1 MISHH
6 HPRSVAVGIDGSS
19 SASRAVRWAAGVAVR
34 DRVPL
39 RLVYAY
45 QLALGFPTGVTQQE
59 SFMTALRT
67 QGQRWIDEAR
77 EVAAEVDPALP
88 VEVVLQV
95 SPVAEALLRESAT
108 ASVLV
113 LGTRRLS
120 ALTGLL
126 VGSTSVAVA
135 GHADCP
141 VVVVRGPDPD
151 EAPRESGPVV
161 VGVDATAVSDSAI
174 AFAFAEASA
183 REAELVA
190 VHAWTESVFE
200 TALAAGRGQLDLEA
214 CRQEARDTLAAR
226 LAGWQEKYPDVRVRQ
241 EVVHDRPG
249 RALSHHSHSA
259 QLVVVGR
266 RGRDAF
272 QSLVLGS
279 TSQYLLH
286 HARCPVAVT
295 RYDTT
300 ASVGGEQV

>member
-1 MISHH
+1 MASHH
-6 HPRSVAVGIDGSS
+6 NSGSVAVGVDGSP
-19 SASRAVRWAAGVAVR
+19 SALRAVRWAAGVAVR
-34 DRVPL
+34 DGLPL
-39 RLVYAY
+39 RLVHAY
-45 QLALGFPTGVTQQE
+45 SVALGFPTGVTQQE
-59 SFMTALRT
+59 SFLIELRA
-67 QGQRWIDEAR
+67 QGRRWIDEGR

-88 VEVVLQV
+88 VEIVLKAL
-95 SPVAEALLRESAT
+95 PVAEALLHEST
-108 ASVLV
+108 IASMLV

-141 VVVVRGPDPD
+141 VVIVRGPDPD
-151 EAPRESGPVV
+151 VAPRETGPVV
-161 VGVDATAVSDSAI
+161 VGVDLTPVSDSAI

-183 REAELVA
+183 RKAELVA

-200 TALAAGRGQLDLEA
+200 TALAAGGGPLDLEK
-214 CRQEARDTLAAR
+214 CRQEARDMLAAR
-226 LAGWQEKYPDVRVRQ
+226 LAGWQDKYPDVRVRQ
-241 EVVHDRPG
+241 DVVHDRPG
-249 RALSHHSHSA
+249 RVLSHYSHSA
-259 QLVVVGR
+259 QLAVVGR

-295 RYDTT
+295 R
-300 ASVGGEQV
+300 SGLRSF